1 MARSSYIVE
10 QAECPQFLR
19 QLSPGICYALAS
31 VALFA
36 PWVGYYLFDP
46 FGFDAPVRDTWHH
59 VAVLRELMASPFAPS
74 NPHIPT
80 GEPSRYFTPI
90 NVVAAML
97 GNLFGLSPYTLFGVM
112 GAATCVGLVM
122 GCWVF
127 ARRYYGTPWS
137 PLALL
142 LCLLFVWGLQR
153 GHVGLHNY
161 ATFLTSAAYPSTIVF
176 VLGFFQWA
184 MAIGSVADQKHR
196 VIRLVALAGLSALTL
211 ITHQLSGAITG
222 VIAASLVVFRPRA
235 NASAKAA
242 SVTAMALGGLLTLA
256 WPYFNVLDVLSST
269 SDPRWRAV
277 NTIEARSTAL
287 ALAAPALIGILGFR
301 KGSNGWRHELLM
313 PALFFALT
321 YTALEIQ
328 GSAIAHRLFPAVIL
342 LGQLGVVWFV
352 LEYLSRDDRPWNLRI
367 VIAAALCLVCLVS
380 AGQIAIGRLHD
391 LKMRASDGSLRETA
405 ESMAEAIGLGS
416 IVFATE
422 NIVFPLQST
431 GIRVVSIPRPEPV
444 APSLAARQAAT
455 DRFFDRQTSQPERRK
470 LIARWQATHA
480 AFTTTDLQAAT
491 INDLRKL
498 GSHTKLSN
506 TVEVVTFNLRD
517 TGSASHGNGQ

>member
-10 QAECPQFLR
+10 QAENLQFLR
-19 QLSPGICYALAS
+19 QLSPAICYASAC

-36 PWVGYYLFDP
+36 LWIGYYLFNP

-59 VAVLRELMASPFAPS
+59 VAVLRELMVSPFAPS

-90 NVVAAML
+90 NVAAAML
-97 GNLFGLSPYTLFGVM
+97 GKLAGLSPYTLFGVM
-112 GAATCVGLVM
+112 GAASCVGLVM

-142 LCLLFVWGLQR
+142 LSLLFVWGLQR

-161 ATFLTSAAYPSTIVF
+161 ATFLTSAAYPSSIVF
-176 VLGFFQWA
+176 ALGFFQWTL
-184 MAIGSVADQKHR
+184 AIGSVADQKNR
-196 VIRLVALAGLSALTL
+196 AVRLVALTALSALTL
-211 ITHQLSGAITG
+211 ITHQLSGVITG
-222 VIAASLVVFRPRA
+222 VIAASLVVFHPRA
-235 NASAKAA
+235 NAGIKVA
-242 SVTAMALGGLLTLA
+242 SVAAMALGGLLTLA
-256 WPYFNVLDVLSST
+256 WPYFSVLDVLSST

-277 NTIEARSTAL
+277 NTIESRSTAL
-287 ALAAPALIGILGFR
+287 ALAVPALIGILGFR
-301 KGSNGWRHELLM
+301 KGSNGWRNELLL
-313 PALFFALT
+313 PTILFALT
-321 YTALEIQ
+321 YVVLETR

-342 LGQLGVVWFV
+342 LGQLGVVWLV
-352 LEYLSRDDRPWNLRI
+352 LEYLGRDDRPRSLR
-367 VIAAALCLVCLVS
+367 VAVAATLCLVCLVFAS
-380 AGQIAIGRLHD
+380 QIAAGRLTD
-391 LKMRASDGSLRETA
+391 LKIRATNGALRETA
-405 ESMAEAIGLGS
+405 ESMAEAIGPGS
-416 IVFATE
+416 VVFATE

-455 DRFFDRQTSQPERRK
+455 DRFFSNQTSEAERRA
-470 LIARWQATHA
+470 LITRWQATHA
-480 AFTTTDLQAAT
+480 AFTTTDLPETT

-498 GSHTKLSN
+498 GSHVKFGRN
-506 TVEVVTFNLRD
+506 WEVVKFDLRD